1 MVCCIFGNYSV
12 WINHLQIK
20 ACVIWKKGI
29 DTYKHLVYTLT
40 VLHVLIQL
48 KRKGG
53 VHVFLV
59 NPKSKQPLYEQLVDQ
74 LRKQLFLGVIE
85 AGQALPSVRQLATEL
100 GINPNTIQKAYRRM
114 EAEGMIISVPG
125 KGSFI
130 SDDLADMLKK
140 QRDEQLEKTRQQIK
154 TCREMGLDR
163 ETIER
168 LTDEVYKEEDV
179 C

>member
-1 MVCCIFGNYSV
+1 M
-12 WINHLQIK
+12 
-20 ACVIWKKGI
+20 
-29 DTYKHLVYTLT
+29 
-40 VLHVLIQL
+40 
-48 KRKGG
+48 
-53 VHVFLV
+53 FLV
-59 NPKSKQPLYEQLVDQ
+59 NPKSKQPIYEQLVEQ
-74 LRKQLFLGVIE
+74 LRKQLFLGVVQ

-140 QRDEQLEKTRQQIK
+140 QRDEQMEKTRIQIRN
-154 TCREMGLDR
+154 CRDMGLDKQL
-163 ETIER
+163 IQK
-168 LTDEVYKEEDV
+168 LTDEIYGEGNP

>member
-1 MVCCIFGNYSV
+1 M
-12 WINHLQIK
+12 
-20 ACVIWKKGI
+20 
-29 DTYKHLVYTLT
+29 
-40 VLHVLIQL
+40 
-48 KRKGG
+48 
-53 VHVFLV
+53 FLV
-59 NPKSKQPLYEQLVDQ
+59 NPKSKQPIYEQLVEQ
-74 LRKQLFLGVIE
+74 LRKQLFLGVVQ

-140 QRDEQLEKTRQQIK
+140 QRDEQMEKTRTQIR
-154 TCREMGLDR
+154 TCRDMGLDKQL
-163 ETIER
+163 IEK
-168 LTDEVYKEEDV
+168 LTDEIYGEGNP

>member
-1 MVCCIFGNYSV
+1 M
-12 WINHLQIK
+12 
-20 ACVIWKKGI
+20 
-29 DTYKHLVYTLT
+29 
-40 VLHVLIQL
+40 
-48 KRKGG
+48 
-53 VHVFLV
+53 FLV
-59 NPKSKQPLYEQLVDQ
+59 NPKSKQPIYEQLVEQ
-74 LRKQLFLGVIE
+74 LRKQLFLGVVQ

-140 QRDEQLEKTRQQIK
+140 QRDEQIEKTKLQIS
-154 TCREMGLDR
+154 TCRDMGLDKQL
-163 ETIER
+163 IEK
-168 LTDEVYKEEDV
+168 LTDEIYGEGNP